1 MMSAFSDAGIRYL
14 KSQRIGRL
22 ATVGSNP
29 AASRSF
35 AWFSLQPRRAH
46 HRGFGGHSGFAK
58 RKKYRDFFENL
69 RVAFVVDDVPSV
81 NPLDRARDR
90 DRQPAQV
97 LGNGGTESGPGFDS
111 HVFRIRASRLSVA
124 ESTRGISISRAPR
137 LSRDSFRSRDN
148 RRAVPIY
155 EMMKSLRIATTSLG
169 CSSGA

>member
-81 NPLDRARDR
+81 NPWDRARDR

-111 HVFRIRASRLSVA
+111 HVFRIRASRIVSCGIHSRDFYQQSAPSVA
-124 ESTRGISISRAPR
+124 R
-137 LSRDSFRSRDN
+137 F
-148 RRAVPIY
+148 VP
-155 EMMKSLRIATTSLG
+155 LARQPP
-169 CSSGA
+169 SSSNL